1 MYYYKKFWI
10 AARKSLDYIEKYCGK
25 MGMLRE
31 FIKTI
36 TNMGKLQ
43 LVRSVN
49 YINTVKLCG
58 MILINFLKK

>member
-36 TNMGKLQ
+36 RHRG
-43 LVRSVN
+43 
-49 YINTVKLCG
+49 
-58 MILINFLKK
+58 NFSSSDP